1 MKIVDSQSKGFTLIE
16 VLIALIISSIALLGL
31 ASGQLKSLQYA
42 TNSFNYTVS
51 LIQANNA
58 IERMWVDICALQRGD
73 IAFDQAYISSL
84 DPEFDRY
91 NLDLEGVDVAAGTFD
106 NDFIIKVNWENDRIK
121 NEDKIMQGNINLDN
135 QIAINATFPQLPVN
149 CNV

>member
-1 MKIVDSQSKGFTLIE
+1 MNTVNSQSKGFTLIE
-16 VLIALIISSIALLGL
+16 VLIALIITSVALLGL

-58 IERMWVDICALQRGD
+58 IERIWGDICVLQNGNL
-73 IAFDQAYISSL
+73 AFDEAYISNL
-84 DPEFDRY
+84 QPEFEAY
-91 NLDLEGVDVAAGTFD
+91 GLAFEGVEEGNFTNNFTITVNGSDER
-106 NDFIIKVNWENDRIK
+106 IIE
-121 NEDKIMQGNINLDN
+121 EDKIMDDQNNYLDS
-135 QIAINATFPQLPVN
+135 QIAINAAFPQLPVN

>member
-1 MKIVDSQSKGFTLIE
+1 MMKTINSHNKGFTLIE
-16 VLIALIISSIALLGL
+16 VLIALIVSSIALLGL

-58 IERMWVDICALQRGD
+58 IERMWGDICDLQNGD
-73 IAFDQAYISSL
+73 LAFDQAYISNL
-84 DPEFDRY
+84 QPEFDSY
-91 NLDLEGVDVAAGTFD
+91 TLDFEGASVDNFD
-106 NDFIIKVNWENDRIK
+106 NNFTIKVKWDDERMTD
-121 NEDKIMQGNINLDN
+121 GLDS
-135 QIAINATFPQLPVN
+135 QIAINAAFPQLPVN

>member
-1 MKIVDSQSKGFTLIE
+1 MKTINSHNKGFTLIE
-16 VLIALIISSIALLGL
+16 VLIALIVSSIALLGL

-58 IERMWVDICALQRGD
+58 IERMWGDICELQNGD
-73 IAFDQAYISSL
+73 LAFDQAYISNL
-84 DPEFDRY
+84 QPEFDSY
-91 NLDLEGVDVAAGTFD
+91 TLDFEGASVDNFNNNFT
-106 NDFIIKVNWENDRIK
+106 IKVKWDDERMTD
-121 NEDKIMQGNINLDN
+121 GLDS
-135 QIAINATFPQLPVN
+135 QIAINAAFPQLPVN

>member
-16 VLIALIISSIALLGL
+16 VLIALIVSSVALLGL

-58 IERMWVDICALQRGD
+58 IERMWVDICDLQRGD
-73 IAFDQAYISSL
+73 KAFDQVYISSL

-91 NLDLEGVDVAAGTFD
+91 NLELEGVAVNAFD

-135 QIAINATFPQLPVN
+135 LIAINATFPQLPVN
-149 CNV
+149 CNA

>member
-1 MKIVDSQSKGFTLIE
+1 MMKTINSHNKGFTLIE
-16 VLIALIISSIALLGL
+16 VLIALIVSSIALLGL

-58 IERMWVDICALQRGD
+58 IERMWGDICELQNGD
-73 IAFDQAYISSL
+73 LAFDQAYISNL
-84 DPEFDRY
+84 QPEFDSY
-91 NLDLEGVDVAAGTFD
+91 TLDFEGASVDNFNNNFT
-106 NDFIIKVNWENDRIK
+106 IKVKWDDERMTD
-121 NEDKIMQGNINLDN
+121 GLDS
-135 QIAINATFPQLPVN
+135 QIAINAAFPQLPVN

>member
-1 MKIVDSQSKGFTLIE
+1 MKTINSHNKGFTLIE
-16 VLIALIISSIALLGL
+16 VLIALIVSSIALLGL

-58 IERMWVDICALQRGD
+58 IERMWGDICDLQNGD
-73 IAFDQAYISSL
+73 LAFDQAYISNL
-84 DPEFDRY
+84 QPEFDSY
-91 NLDLEGVDVAAGTFD
+91 TLDFEGASVDNFNNNFT
-106 NDFIIKVNWENDRIK
+106 IKVKWDDERMTD
-121 NEDKIMQGNINLDN
+121 GLDS
-135 QIAINATFPQLPVN
+135 QIAINAAFPQLPVN